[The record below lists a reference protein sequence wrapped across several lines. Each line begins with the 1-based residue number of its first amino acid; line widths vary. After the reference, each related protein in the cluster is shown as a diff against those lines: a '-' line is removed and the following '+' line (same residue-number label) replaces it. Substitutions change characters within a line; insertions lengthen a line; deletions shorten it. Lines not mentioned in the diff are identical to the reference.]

1 MFSIQGSDFQ
11 NDASKISS
19 IMYFRFLQLGISD
32 FFNVASAWISEK
44 SALADN
50 LDFYNVGNIF
60 KKVITVLGKRNQT
73 RQSKLCETQKAI
85 WWAWWVCVGDG

>member
-1 MFSIQGSDFQ
+1 MRIRIRSDTMFSIQGSDFQ

-19 IMYFRFLQLGISD
+19 IMHFRFLQLGISD

-44 SALADN
+44 SALTNN

-60 KKVITVLGKRNQT
+60 KIVITVLGKRNQID
-73 RQSKLCETQKAI
+73 SHFFSSM
-85 WWAWWVCVGDG
+85 